1 MSCPLPRRAVGSI
14 AAALFSV
21 ALVQGGLAAESIPQV
36 AAQVAPKV
44 VKIFGAGG
52 RTGLEAYQS
61 GFLISNEGH
70 VLTAWSYVLDTDNV
84 TVTLADG
91 RNRTAELV
99 GIDPTLEIAV
109 LKLAAGSAA
118 ADLPHFKLAES
129 ASLERGAR
137 VLAFANLYGSA
148 RGDEVV
154 SVQRGVVAGKS
165 NLAAKRGTFRTP
177 YQGEVYI
184 LDAITNNPGA
194 AGGIVTDRRGQL
206 VAMLGKELRS
216 ANDGAWLNYA
226 VPMQVIA
233 PSVEQILAG
242 KTVGERPTG
251 KPKKPARA
259 HTLAGLGLSLVPDVL
274 NKTPPYVD
282 LVSPGGV
289 ASRAGMKPDDL
300 VLFVNDRLVASSKV
314 LVEELSQIP
323 VEEAVRITVK
333 RGLEVMEVTLDLF
346 APAETKAPETTTPK
360 TPTADKTPTSDTK
373 EQP

>member
-1 MSCPLPRRAVGSI
+1 MIQACRSTLLFAIVCFS
-14 AAALFSV
+14 AACSAL
-21 ALVQGGLAAESIPQV
+21 AEPIPNT
-36 AAQVAPKV
+36 AAQVAPRV

-61 GFLISNEGH
+61 GLLISPEGH

-84 TVTLADG
+84 TVTLHDG
-91 RNRTAELV
+91 RNQTAELI

-109 LKLAAGSAA
+109 LKLPAPTNE
-118 ADLPHFKLAES
+118 LPHFKLSES
-129 ASLERGAR
+129 VALEPGAR
-137 VLAFANLYGSA
+137 ILAFANLYGSA

-165 NLAAKRGTFRTP
+165 NLAAKRGAFRTP

-184 LDAITNNPGA
+184 LDSITNNPGA

-216 ANDGAWLNYA
+216 AADGAWLNYA
-226 VPMQVIA
+226 VPMGVIA

-259 HTLAGLGLSLVPDVL
+259 HTLAGLGLSLIPDVL

-282 LVSPGGV
+282 LVSPGGT
-289 ASRAGMKPDDL
+289 AARAGLKPDDL
-300 VLFVNDRLVASSKV
+300 ILFVNDRLVASSKV
-314 LVEELSQIP
+314 LADELSQIP
-323 VEEAVRITVK
+323 VEEPIRLTVK
-333 RGLEVMEVTLDLF
+333 RGLNVVDLTLDLF
-346 APAETKAPETTTPK
+346 APDTKEPNSKETTPK
-360 TPTADKTPTSDTK
+360 EKP
-373 EQP
+373 

>member
-1 MSCPLPRRAVGSI
+1 MIDTLLQRTLGVLVASVLGLTAVGDI
-14 AAALFSV
+14 F
-21 ALVQGGLAAESIPQV
+21 AAESIPEV

-61 GFLISNEGH
+61 GLLISSEGH

-109 LKLAAGSAA
+109 LKLAAGSVTS
-118 ADLPHFKLAES
+118 DLPHFKLPES
-129 ASLERGAR
+129 AALERGSR

-165 NLAAKRGTFRTP
+165 TLSAKRGTFKIP

-216 ANDGAWLNYA
+216 TSDGAWLNYA
-226 VPMQVIA
+226 VPIQVVA

-251 KPKKPARA
+251 KPKKPTRA
-259 HTLAGLGLSLVPDVL
+259 HTLSGLGLSLVPDVL

-282 LVSPGGV
+282 LVSPGGI
-289 ASRAGMKPDDL
+289 ANRAGIKPDDL

-314 LVEELSQIP
+314 LVDELSQIP
-323 VEEAVRITVK
+323 VEEAVRVTVK
-333 RGLEVMEVTLDLF
+333 RGLEVVEVTLDLF
-346 APAETKAPETTTPK
+346 APAESK
-360 TPTADKTPTSDTK
+360 TPNATNEDASPQNK